1 MVWCWD
7 LVQVAARK
15 RSSPQNF
22 RTESCSSLLS
32 HRHLTPIEPGLPG
45 TQGNLIDKSIQ
56 LIHPLSLLSDQM
68 SNRSGLGPPK
78 TKAAECHSLLTM
90 SFNFTNY
97 WAWDLFRTK
106 PQFPDHLQHTKTMCI
121 YVDIIGKKGCDATK
135 WISCWSP
142 SLLMWTFVVGLTLSL
157 WNVILFSRTTW
168 HYGTRRGG
176 QLWNLAMISTT
187 KRNLLWTD

>member
-97 WAWDLFRTK
+97 WALTQVNVLR
-106 PQFPDHLQHTKTMCI
+106 LVSNKTPI
-121 YVDIIGKKGCDATK
+121 SRPSATYKNNVYIHIVDIIGKKAVMPQNEFHVD
-135 WISCWSP
+135 P
-142 SLLMWTFVVGLTLSL
+142 YPF
-157 WNVILFSRTTW
+157 
-168 HYGTRRGG
+168 
-176 QLWNLAMISTT
+176 
-187 KRNLLWTD
+187 